1 MLQASRIAAMDTTI
15 SADRLFG
22 LCIYVF
28 LFLNWLHVHMDMD
41 DNNGRPLEELGIGGD
56 MQKMCPEQSI
66 TDK

>member
-28 LFLNWLHVHMDMD
+28 LFLNWLHHMDMD
-41 DNNGRPLEELGIGGD
+41 DYNGTIEETRNRRRYAENVPRA
-56 MQKMCPEQSI
+56 KHH
-66 TDK
+66 

>member
-28 LFLNWLHVHMDMD
+28 LFLNWLHHMDMD
-41 DNNGRPLEELGIGGD
+41 DYNGRPLRGTRNRMRYAENVPRA
-56 MQKMCPEQSI
+56 KHH
-66 TDK
+66 